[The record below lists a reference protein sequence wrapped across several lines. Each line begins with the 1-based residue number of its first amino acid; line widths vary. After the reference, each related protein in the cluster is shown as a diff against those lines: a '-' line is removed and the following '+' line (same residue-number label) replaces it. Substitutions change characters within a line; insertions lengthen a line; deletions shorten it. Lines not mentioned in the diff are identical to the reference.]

1 MAAGFLTDSGLVNF
15 YYVFKKNVTLFES
28 MLEKVFLASLTKII
42 LKNRFLM
49 ILASAY
55 PIHIRSSSRVE
66 NSDGGTFIV
75 GIARCM
81 TESRLSSKIQKISST
96 LQLHLDSNYAWMHYK
111 EKQRQIHITTY
122 ILTCSAKLWG
132 YDEEIQKSRDDL

>member
-1 MAAGFLTDSGLVNF
+1 MFF
-15 YYVFKKNVTLFES
+15 FKNVTLFES

-66 NSDGGTFIV
+66 NSDGSTFIV

-81 TESRLSSKIQKISST
+81 TESRLSLKIQKISST

-122 ILTCSAKLWG
+122 LHAQQNYEVMTRKYKKVGTISSIAM
-132 YDEEIQKSRDDL
+132 Y

>member
-1 MAAGFLTDSGLVNF
+1 
-15 YYVFKKNVTLFES
+15 

-55 PIHIRSSSRVE
+55 PTAAAAES
-66 NSDGGTFIV
+66 GAFIV

-81 TESRLSSKIQKISST
+81 TESRCCSVRKFKKSRPLYNYIWIVTMLECIIKKNKGKFILLHTYMLSKIMR
-96 LQLHLDSNYAWMHYK
+96 L
-111 EKQRQIHITTY
+111 
-122 ILTCSAKLWG
+122 
-132 YDEEIQKSRDDL
+132 